1 MSIFSSNLSS
11 LNITLPVSFSLKAVQ
26 EYYLSLGDGVYV
38 LSRFSH
44 VLLFVTLW
52 TVARQAPLSMG
63 FSRQESW
70 SGLTC
75 PPPGDLPD
83 PGVKLTSLMS
93 SVLEGSSLPL
103 MPLGKPLGYGDE
115 ITNYEGGES
124 NCQDCYL
131 CWEMTS
137 HFHLEGQPQC
147 VSYSDQECIE
157 QHFKPPLRVNR
168 KERHDQVLIFPKLGR
183 KRWSHLCQKLLLT
196 GELAGPTVELTEGRM
211 V

>member
-63 FSRQESW
+63 FSRQEYW
-70 SGLTC
+70 NGLPF

-83 PGVKLTSLMS
+83 PRIEPMTPTLQAS
-93 SVLEGSSLPL
+93 SFLSEPA
-103 MPLGKPLGYGDE
+103 GKHKSF
-115 ITNYEGGES
+115 IS
-124 NCQDCYL
+124 
-131 CWEMTS
+131 
-137 HFHLEGQPQC
+137 
-147 VSYSDQECIE
+147 
-157 QHFKPPLRVNR
+157 
-168 KERHDQVLIFPKLGR
+168 
-183 KRWSHLCQKLLLT
+183 
-196 GELAGPTVELTEGRM
+196 
-211 V
+211 